1 MSLSQLSALG
11 QSRVWTLCFFIHP
24 LGSTNSTNMHV
35 PGSVSLTE
43 VGPVPWGVNQ
53 IKAHPFLQPL
63 GPPSIWP
70 LASHLSSLSFGVSE
84 SNENKNSTK
93 LCEVTVLLT
102 HAWKEE
108 LHFDPY
114 SMPPLFFLLQL
125 WVLLLLEKEP
135 VLMSRKLTDLEE
147 GMAEREVIVHLYP
160 VLWLYSLIFI

>member
-1 MSLSQLSALG
+1 MCQALCLSQRWAQCPGESTR
-11 QSRVWTLCFFIHP
+11 SRLIPSFNP
-24 LGSTNSTNMHV
+24 LV
-35 PGSVSLTE
+35 P
-43 VGPVPWGVNQ
+43 
-53 IKAHPFLQPL
+53 
-63 GPPSIWP
+63 
-70 LASHLSSLSFGVSE
+70 HLYGHWQVSE